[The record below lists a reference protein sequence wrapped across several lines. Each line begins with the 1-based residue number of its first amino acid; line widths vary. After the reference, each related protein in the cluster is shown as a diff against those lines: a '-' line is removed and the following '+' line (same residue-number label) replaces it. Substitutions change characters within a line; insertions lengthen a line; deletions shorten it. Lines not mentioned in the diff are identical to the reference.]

1 MISLL
6 LFGGLLAFTS
16 GSKILFEANPDV
28 IQSNLTQSLSMRCSL
43 NDTADAFVGGVVGR
57 RDVTQTA
64 SNMQVVTSLVITRN
78 NGEHVATIYGQQPA
92 KALADLATLTVD
104 GALSGAVGERG
115 YIELT
120 WQPPSSAQV
129 GEYVCEINA
138 VDNQGHNVVF
148 STSAEIGERQP
159 TIGELTHHILD
170 LQKEQVSPSKLD
182 EILKNLTQI
191 EILYNNT
198 PTIEPPHSEVGII
211 TCGNSRNWNTNENY
225 VGVWPA
231 HFKIVH
237 QNFNTSYATP
247 PNVKIGVVSVDHE
260 NNANVRYEVTTQ
272 NVNTAGFDVK
282 CETWGQFH
290 GYDQS
295 HLYQLRV
302 SWISTN
308 I

>member
-1 MISLL
+1 M
-6 LFGGLLAFTS
+6 AFTS

-159 TIGELTHHILD
+159 TIGELLGHIINLEKDRDHLQNQIDD
-170 LQKEQVSPSKLD
+170 LSQ
-182 EILKNLTQI
+182 NLTSLQMPDNSTACPDCSSSTSAPPPAASSVHV
-191 EILYNNT
+191 ESGTVYCDDSDKWPQDSEDDWARSEVHNVQFKT
-198 PTIEPPHSEVGII
+198 PYTTTPHVEVGIRSI
-211 TCGNSRNWNTNENY
+211 
-225 VGVWPA
+225 
-231 HFKIVH
+231 
-237 QNFNTSYATP
+237 
-247 PNVKIGVVSVDHE
+247 DHE
-260 NNANVRYEVTTQ
+260 AGENVRYDVF
-272 NVNTAGFDVK
+272 VSSVGKYGFDVK
-282 CETWGQFH
+282 CKTW
-290 GYDQS
+290 DSS
-295 HLYQLRV
+295 HMYHV
-302 SWISTN
+302 WVNWMSVA
-308 I
+308 